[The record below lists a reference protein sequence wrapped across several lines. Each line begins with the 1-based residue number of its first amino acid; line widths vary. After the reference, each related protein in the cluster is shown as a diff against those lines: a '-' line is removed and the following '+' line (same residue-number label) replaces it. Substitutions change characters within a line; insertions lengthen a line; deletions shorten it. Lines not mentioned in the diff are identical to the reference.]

1 LAVFYLLLANPIVQS
16 DIVAKGADM
25 EKSMDFKSFVWITFC
40 SLGSS
45 FLLSF
50 GSMFIIANL
59 SNGTAESMAYL
70 SGILGGIVGLV
81 LGAMFG
87 WKTKD

>member
-1 LAVFYLLLANPIVQS
+1 
-16 DIVAKGADM
+16 M

-87 WKTKD
+87 WKTKDQTNWMIVKGIVNQNSFSYIVI

>member
-1 LAVFYLLLANPIVQS
+1 M
-16 DIVAKGADM
+16 K
-25 EKSMDFKSFVWITFC
+25 KSMNFISIGWIILC
-40 SLGSS
+40 SLGCG

-87 WKTKD
+87 WKTKDQTNWMIVKGIVNQNSFSYIVI

>member
-1 LAVFYLLLANPIVQS
+1 VQT
-16 DIVAKGADM
+16 DIVAKGVEM
-25 EKSMDFKSFVWITFC
+25 KKSMNFISIGWIILC
-40 SLGSS
+40 SLGCG

-59 SNGTAESMAYL
+59 SNGTAESMAFL
-70 SGILGGIVGLV
+70 SGIIGGIVGLG
-81 LGAMFG
+81 LGAKLG

>member
-1 LAVFYLLLANPIVQS
+1 
-16 DIVAKGADM
+16 
-25 EKSMDFKSFVWITFC
+25 
-40 SLGSS
+40 
-45 FLLSF
+45 
-50 GSMFIIANL
+50 MFIIANL